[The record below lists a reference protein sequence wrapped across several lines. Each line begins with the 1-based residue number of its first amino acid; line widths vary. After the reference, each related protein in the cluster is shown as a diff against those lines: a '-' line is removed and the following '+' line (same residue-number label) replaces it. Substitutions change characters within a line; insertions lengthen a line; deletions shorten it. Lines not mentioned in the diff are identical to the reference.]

1 MLTTSIYLQITWI
14 KKLFLND
21 FYILCNRL
29 CRCTNFCLIYETYNI
44 IQMRSLWW
52 HQSNLNISLFI
63 LTALTMAKSGA
74 TLEEIHQ
81 QAAEEET
88 QKDAQKLAQKELKRE
103 AKAAA
108 QAEQERVN
116 ANKGKVIFHC
126 AW

>member
-1 MLTTSIYLQITWI
+1 
-14 KKLFLND
+14 
-21 FYILCNRL
+21 
-29 CRCTNFCLIYETYNI
+29 
-44 IQMRSLWW
+44 
-52 HQSNLNISLFI
+52 
-63 LTALTMAKSGA
+63 MAKSGA

-88 QKDAQKLAQKELKRE
+88 RKDAQKLAQKELKRE